1 MVLVGRKAAPQRM
14 WLHLLFHVIPVIE
27 ASHPPV
33 FSHKDTQLLLTR
45 LQVSHFAKLIVVFCS
60 CCAHCFIHILLV
72 AVLFHFSVL
81 SLDTCMA
88 VSPQL
93 SGNLP

>member
-1 MVLVGRKAAPQRM
+1 MVMVLVGRKAAPQRM

-45 LQVSHFAKLIVVFCS
+45 LQVSHTLPSSLPSDHKTAVIALALIVS
-60 CCAHCFIHILLV
+60 YLQLL
-72 AVLFHFSVL
+72 
-81 SLDTCMA
+81 T
-88 VSPQL
+88 
-93 SGNLP
+93 